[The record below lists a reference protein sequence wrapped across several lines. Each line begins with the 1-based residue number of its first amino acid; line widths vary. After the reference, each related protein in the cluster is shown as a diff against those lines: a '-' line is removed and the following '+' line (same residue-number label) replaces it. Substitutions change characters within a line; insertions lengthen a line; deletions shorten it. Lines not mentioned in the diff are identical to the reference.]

1 MLPRAHTRTAPL
13 ALVST
18 LALLT
23 AGCSLNPFGGS
34 DDEPVPVSR
43 AGQESTQPVSM
54 ARTQREPVQSGPR
67 ITTMEDSSIPLADDA
82 PDTYVVKRGD
92 TLWDI
97 SATFLR
103 DPWYWPEIW
112 QVNPQVENPHLI
124 YPGDRLSLV
133 YIDGQPRIL
142 LERGAGMARMS
153 PGVRVIPLEDA
164 ITTIP
169 YEQIAA
175 FLTRAAVLEKNELDR
190 LPYVLQS
197 RGDHLISSAGVSLY
211 ARGDIDDVGARYSV
225 VHIGGPL
232 RDPDDNRIVGY
243 EALYVGDGTV
253 RRSGDPSTLFVNQ
266 STREIL
272 NGDRLLSQDVVI
284 PLNFFPKAPDGPID
298 GRIISVVDGVSN
310 IGQFQVVV
318 INRGARDGLVTGDVL
333 DVERVGDVVLDRYS
347 PNRLIGA
354 ERVQLPSEKSGNL
367 MLFKTYDR
375 ISYGLIM
382 TAQSEI
388 RVGDLVTNPG

>member
-1 MLPRAHTRTAPL
+1 MLPRAHTRTAKL
-13 ALVST
+13 ALAGA
-18 LALLT
+18 LAALT

-34 DDEPVPVSR
+34 DEEPVPVTR
-43 AGQESTQPVSM
+43 AGQEATQPVSI
-54 ARTQREPVQSGPR
+54 ARSSREPTRSGPI
-67 ITTMEDSSIPLADDA
+67 ITTSEEVPIADNA
-82 PDTYVVKRGD
+82 PDTYIVKRGD

-97 SATFLR
+97 SAMFLR
-103 DPWYWPEIW
+103 DPWFWPEIW

-124 YPGDRLSLV
+124 FPGDRLSLIYV
-133 YIDGQPRIL
+133 DGQPRIL
-142 LERGAGMARMS
+142 LERGSSMARMS

-175 FLTRAAVLEKNELDR
+175 FLTRAAVLEREQVDG
-190 LPYVLQS
+190 LPYVLKS

-211 ARGDIDDVGARYSV
+211 ARGDIDGIGARYSV

-232 RDPDDNRIVGY
+232 RDPDDNKVVGY

-253 RRSGDPSTLFVNQ
+253 RRAGDPSTLFINQ

-284 PLNFFPKAPDGPID
+284 PLNFFPKAPAREVD
-298 GRIISVVDGVSN
+298 GRIISVVDGVSR
-310 IGQFQVVV
+310 IGQYQVVV
-318 INRGARDGLVTGDVL
+318 INRGERDGLATGDVL
-333 DVERVGDVVLDRYS
+333 DVERAGDIVRDYYS
-347 PNRLIGA
+347 KNGLFGA
-354 ERVQLPSEKSGNL
+354 ESVQLPPEKSGNL

-375 ISYGLIM
+375 IAYGLIM
-382 TAQSEI
+382 TAQSDI
-388 RVGDLVTNPG
+388 RVGDLVTNPE